1 MAFVSNDEINNIRS
15 SANIVDIVSSYIPL
29 SQRGRNFIGVC
40 PFHQDHSPSMSVS
53 DEKQIYKCFACG
65 ATGNVFTFV
74 SEYENVSFI
83 EAVDIVAKKCGLE
96 LSNDFNIQNAQ
107 SNLYKEEYEIMEL
120 SEKFFSNNLKTQ
132 FGEIALKYLKD
143 RGINEDIIKEFGIG
157 LSLDDNDTLLKLLIK
172 KNYSED
178 KLIDLGLIN
187 NSNGKSYDIFTKRI
201 TFPLWDKDGHIV
213 GFSGRIYRGEKD
225 TSKYMNTKETVIF
238 KKGET
243 LYNYHNAKDVAKR
256 EKEIILVEGFMDAIR
271 ISASGIKNV
280 VALCGTAMTRDQVN
294 LLKKLRC
301 KVILCLDNDNAG
313 ELATYNNG
321 EELFKND
328 IDVAVIRLSGQKDP
342 DEYILANGADAFIDN
357 LKNPI
362 SFFDFKLNY
371 LKKDKNLN
379 NIEDIT
385 SYVNSVL
392 NSLNDTN
399 DIILREITLNQLSKE
414 FNLSIDVLNSK
425 LNDLEPKQ
433 TKEVVKVKDVHVKEQ
448 VKKDAYTIGCEQI
461 LYFMMNDGV
470 YIDEYKKKL
479 GFFDD
484 SLYRQIA
491 NEIVYYYESNGA
503 ITVADFITYIQDKD
517 DVKNKVMSIVNDS
530 VNDDLSI
537 EAMDDYIDAVFKVTT
552 KNEIQ
557 KLKQQM
563 KSELDVDKK
572 MKLAMRIAELKKDV
586 F

>member
-96 LSNDFNIQNAQ
+96 LSNDFNIQNTQ

-132 FGEIALKYLKD
+132 FGETALKYLKD

-433 TKEVVKVKDVHVKEQ
+433 TKEVVKVKDARVKEQ
-448 VKKDAYTIGCEQI
+448 VKKDTYTIGCEQI